1 MGTQGLF
8 NCSWKRTQT
17 SAWKTGL
24 ENNNNCMDQLNHLV
38 MDRDGYNALE
48 LAIKA
53 GHQSVVEVLNT
64 IILDFQS

>member
-1 MGTQGLF
+1 
-8 NCSWKRTQT
+8 
-17 SAWKTGL
+17 
-24 ENNNNCMDQLNHLV
+24 MDQLNHLV

-64 IILDFQS
+64 IILDFQSQ